1 MQLNK
6 VISGS
11 WIPTPSFVNIDKPS
25 LFSNGCIFVE
35 VFCCCYF
42 CCFCFFTC
50 CYCCDCFCLPAK
62 YRLDVSNSSKMIN
75 NSYIFSLLPQT
86 TSDLA
91 YQMISAIDEY
101 GHHSINKTI
110 DIHIE
115 AANVVLIA
123 VKVSVNSSVSEVGK
137 RQYFNFIQRMHSKF
151 ILIPKV

>member
-1 MQLNK
+1 
-6 VISGS
+6 
-11 WIPTPSFVNIDKPS
+11 
-25 LFSNGCIFVE
+25 
-35 VFCCCYF
+35 
-42 CCFCFFTC
+42 
-50 CYCCDCFCLPAK
+50 
-62 YRLDVSNSSKMIN
+62 MIN

-137 RQYFNFIQRMHSKF
+137 KQYFNLIQRMHSKC

>member
-1 MQLNK
+1 
-6 VISGS
+6 
-11 WIPTPSFVNIDKPS
+11 
-25 LFSNGCIFVE
+25 
-35 VFCCCYF
+35 
-42 CCFCFFTC
+42 
-50 CYCCDCFCLPAK
+50 
-62 YRLDVSNSSKMIN
+62 MIN

-115 AANVVLIA
+115 AANVVFIA

-137 RQYFNFIQRMHSKF
+137 RQYFNLIQRMHSKF